1 MCGWRKN
8 STGWP
13 RPLPEFFIFESGR
26 QLLHHG
32 TAFRLAHGKPGA
44 DLLQGAPAAQAQ
56 ARPGVI
62 GADFDAGAFHVLV
75 YGVFDRKTQSF
86 QPSPSKMGSGLNR
99 GLTARA

>member
-13 RPLPEFFIFESGR
+13 RHLPEPFW

-32 TAFRLAHGKPGA
+32 TAFRIAHGKPGA
-44 DLLQGAPAAQAQ
+44 DFLQGAAAAQAQ

-62 GADFDAGAFHVLV
+62 GAAFVAGAFHVLV
-75 YGVFDRKTQSF
+75 YGVFDQETQSF
-86 QPSPSKMGSGLNR
+86 QPDRFKMGNGFNR